1 MKSYGFGIVGLGVMG
16 REMAES
22 LAAYPRF
29 HVVAGFD
36 PARPAVP
43 FPLLADAAA
52 VVNDPRVEAIY
63 TATPPAFHEA
73 VVRLAV
79 AAKKPLL
86 CEKPLAHTI
95 PSARLCCD
103 LVASAGI
110 KAAVNFSYAARGI
123 AVQMTRVV
131 QDGKIGT
138 VAGAHLRVRFG
149 QWPRTWQSGA
159 GAWLAQPAEGGFT
172 REVIS
177 HFVFLANRLFGQG
190 ELISHEIE
198 RGPAGTETKL
208 VATIQYPR
216 VNFTIDAGI
225 GGSRDDDNRFTVK
238 GDKGEISIVDW
249 SGLDYAGDAG
259 PALPATSQLDALADM
274 LDGKPHQLASFA
286 EGLAVAELVEAMLQG
301 K

>member
-1 MKSYGFGIVGLGVMG
+1 MKSYGFGIIGLGVMG
-16 REMAES
+16 REMVGNLSAH
-22 LAAYPRF
+22 PRF

-36 PARPAVP
+36 PARPIVP

-52 VVNDPRVEAIY
+52 VVNDPKVEAIY
-63 TATPPAFHEA
+63 TATPPAFHEG
-73 VVRLAV
+73 VVRLAA

-95 PSARLCCD
+95 PAARLCCD

-110 KAAVNFSYAARGI
+110 KSAVNFSYAARGI
-123 AVQMTRVV
+123 AVQLSRVV
-131 QDGKIGT
+131 ADGKIGT
-138 VAGAHLRVRFG
+138 VTGVHLRVRFG
-149 QWPRTWQSGA
+149 SWPRRWQSGA
-159 GAWLAQPAEGGFT
+159 GAWLAQSAEGGFT
-172 REVIS
+172 REVVS

-190 ELISHEIE
+190 KLISHEIE

-208 VATIQYPR
+208 VATIQYPK
-216 VNFTIDAGI
+216 VQFTIDAGI

-238 GDKGEISIVDW
+238 GEKGEISIVDW

-259 PALPATSQLDALADM
+259 PALPESSQLDALADM
-274 LDGKPHQLASFA
+274 LDGKPHLLASFT
-286 EGLAVAELVEAMLQG
+286 EGLAVAELIEAMLQG